1 MVDRCVCKSIS
12 FSRLK
17 ELADQ
22 GHGDLDA
29 LSKKTGCGTG
39 CGMCVPYI
47 RVSSHD
53 AIRLLNRTAI
63 SEYLG
68 KPPAIARQNH
78 QTWQTAWCSAHPVTQ
93 KVDAVWSNRAMRS

>member
-17 ELADQ
+17 ELAEQ
-22 GHGDLDA
+22 GHCDLDA

-47 RVSSHD
+47 RVVL
-53 AIRLLNRTAI
+53 ATGRTNLPIMTSFQIEKFI
-63 SEYLG
+63 S
-68 KPPAIARQNH
+68 
-78 QTWQTAWCSAHPVTQ
+78 TA
-93 KVDAVWSNRAMRS
+93 AV

>member
-1 MVDRCVCKSIS
+1 MVDRCVCKSVS

-22 GHGDLDA
+22 GHSDLDA

-47 RVSSHD
+47 RVVL
-53 AIRLLNRTAI
+53 ATGRTNLPI
-63 SEYLG
+63 MTSFQIE
-68 KPPAIARQNH
+68 KFIA
-78 QTWQTAWCSAHPVTQ
+78 TAA
-93 KVDAVWSNRAMRS
+93 R